1 MVVVKEGG
9 TGLDQSTKQ
18 RVVGIAVI
26 VIAAV
31 VLLPVLFDGQGSY
44 ELPIESRI
52 PEPTPFP
59 TPPRIIPERPVI
71 VADSEPA
78 SVVTQAVEEPA
89 AQDSAEPVPDP
100 VNPDSVVSNQN
111 TDPAEPPAAADDD
124 NAPMSIDD
132 IIASLGLDS
141 AQSETASSDSAP
153 RLDADGLPEGW
164 SVRLASFSSESNARN
179 LVERLSNAGHRA
191 YTRVLE
197 SSQGPL
203 VAVFVGP
210 GVDRAA
216 VQQLQQQLQQQFQLA
231 GIVVR
236 YEIEEL

>member
-1 MVVVKEGG
+1 M
-9 TGLDQSTKQ
+9 DQSTKQ
-18 RVVGIAVI
+18 RLVGIAVI

-52 PEPTPFP
+52 PEPSPFP
-59 TPPRIIPERPVI
+59 IPPRIIPERPTIAADTDPTPVI
-71 VADSEPA
+71 ADGSVEPGLQDP
-78 SVVTQAVEEPA
+78 VTQDSIAPDQVAADVANNADAAPVAPPAVTTD
-89 AQDSAEPVPDP
+89 DSAPV
-100 VNPDSVVSNQN
+100 
-111 TDPAEPPAAADDD
+111 
-124 NAPMSIDD
+124 SIDD
-132 IIASLGLDS
+132 IIASLNLDA
-141 AQSETASSDSAP
+141 AQREPDTNDTAP

-164 SVRLASFSSESNARN
+164 SVRLASFSSEANARN
-179 LVERLSNAGHRA
+179 LVERLQSAGHRA
-191 YTRVLE
+191 YTRELE

-216 VQQLQQQLQQQFQLA
+216 VQQLQQQLQEQFQLA

>member
-89 AQDSAEPVPDP
+89 AQDSAEPDP
-100 VNPDSVVSNQN
+100 VTPDSVASNQN
-111 TDPAEPPAAADDD
+111 TDPVEPPAAADDD
-124 NAPMSIDD
+124 TAPMSIDD

>member
-26 VIAAV
+26 VIAAI

-71 VADSEPA
+71 VADGEPA
-78 SVVTQAVEEPA
+78 SVVTQAVEEPT
-89 AQDSAEPVPDP
+89 AQDSAEPDPDP
-100 VNPDSVVSNQN
+100 LTPDSVVSNQN
-111 TDPAEPPAAADDD
+111 TDTAEPPAAADDD
-124 NAPMSIDD
+124 NAPVSIDD

-141 AQSETASSDSAP
+141 AQSQTASSDSAP

>member
-9 TGLDQSTKQ
+9 IGLDQSTKQ

-100 VNPDSVVSNQN
+100 VNPDSVASNQN

>member
-26 VIAAV
+26 LIAAV

-71 VADSEPA
+71 VADGEPVSATTDVPAEPA
-78 SVVTQAVEEPA
+78 EQAA
-89 AQDSAEPVPDP
+89 AA
-100 VNPDSVVSNQN
+100 PDSVTPDSVASNQDA
-111 TDPAEPPAAADDD
+111 DPVEPPATTDDN

-132 IIASLGLDS
+132 IIASLDLDS
-141 AQSETASSDSAP
+141 AQSETTSNDTAP

-216 VQQLQQQLQQQFQLA
+216 VQQLQQQLQEQFQLA

>member
-1 MVVVKEGG
+1 M

-31 VLLPVLFDGQGSY
+31 VILPVLFDGQGSY

-59 TPPRIIPERPVI
+59 TPPRIIPERSVI
-71 VADSEPA
+71 AADAQPEVGADSPVEPIAQDQVASDAEVA
-78 SVVTQAVEEPA
+78 SVEPNSDPDEDNGAV
-89 AQDSAEPVPDP
+89 
-100 VNPDSVVSNQN
+100 
-111 TDPAEPPAAADDD
+111 
-124 NAPMSIDD
+124 SIDD
-132 IIASLGLDS
+132 IIASLNLDAAQRDDAADIAPGLN
-141 AQSETASSDSAP
+141 
-153 RLDADGLPEGW
+153 ADGLPEGW
-164 SVRLASFSSESNARN
+164 SVRLASFSNEANARN
-179 LVERLSNAGHRA
+179 LVDRLQNQGHRA
-191 YTRVLE
+191 YTRQIA

-203 VAVFVGP
+203 VAVYVGP

-216 VQQLQQQLQQQFQLA
+216 VQQLQQQLQEQFQLA
-231 GIVVR
+231 GIVVP

>member
-31 VLLPVLFDGQGSY
+31 ILLPVLFDGQGSY

-89 AQDSAEPVPDP
+89 AQDSAEPDP
-100 VNPDSVVSNQN
+100 VTPDSVASNQN
-111 TDPAEPPAAADDD
+111 TDPVEPPAAADDD
-124 NAPMSIDD
+124 TAPMSIDD

>member
-71 VADSEPA
+71 VADSDPA
-78 SVVTQAVEEPA
+78 SVLTDVAAEPV
-89 AQDSAEPVPDP
+89 AQDSAEPASVTPEPVASNQIADP
-100 VNPDSVVSNQN
+100 V
-111 TDPAEPPAAADDD
+111 EPPAAVVDDD
-124 NAPMSIDD
+124 APVSIDD

-141 AQSETASSDSAP
+141 AQSETVSNDSAP

-179 LVERLSNAGHRA
+179 LVERLSDAGHRA

-216 VQQLQQQLQQQFQLA
+216 VQQLQQQLQEQFQLA

>member
-89 AQDSAEPVPDP
+89 AQDSAEPDP
-100 VNPDSVVSNQN
+100 VIPDSVASNQN
-111 TDPAEPPAAADDD
+111 TDPVEPPAAADDD
-124 NAPMSIDD
+124 TAPMSIDD

-141 AQSETASSDSAP
+141 AQSETAGNDSAP

>member
-1 MVVVKEGG
+1 M
-9 TGLDQSTKQ
+9 DQSTKQ

-26 VIAAV
+26 LIAAV

-52 PEPTPFP
+52 PEPSPFP

-71 VADSEPA
+71 VADSAVPEVDTDAPVEPSDQDQIVVNAEIPAAEIPA
-78 SVVTQAVEEPA
+78 SPPVDT
-89 AQDSAEPVPDP
+89 DNSAPV
-100 VNPDSVVSNQN
+100 
-111 TDPAEPPAAADDD
+111 
-124 NAPMSIDD
+124 SIDD
-132 IIASLGLDS
+132 IIASLNLDA
-141 AQSETASSDSAP
+141 AQRDTEVNDAAP
-153 RLDADGLPEGW
+153 KLDADGLPEGW
-164 SVRLASFSSESNARN
+164 SVRLASFSNDANALN
-179 LVERLSNAGHRA
+179 LVERLQGAGHRA
-191 YTRVLE
+191 YTRKIA
-197 SSQGPL
+197 SAQGPL

-216 VQQLQQQLQQQFQLA
+216 VQQLQQQLQQEFQLS

>member
-71 VADSEPA
+71 VADGEPA

-89 AQDSAEPVPDP
+89 AQDSAEPELNPLT
-100 VNPDSVVSNQN
+100 PDSVASNQN
-111 TDPAEPPAAADDD
+111 TDPVEPPAAADDD
-124 NAPMSIDD
+124 NAPVSIDD

-141 AQSETASSDSAP
+141 AQNDTAGSDSAP

-179 LVERLSNAGHRA
+179 LVERLSSAGHRA

>member
-1 MVVVKEGG
+1 M
-9 TGLDQSTKQ
+9 DQSTKQ

-31 VLLPVLFDGQGSY
+31 VILPVLFDGQGSY

-71 VADSEPA
+71 TADTATTESTEPA
-78 SVVTQAVEEPA
+78 VEPVDPEPVA
-89 AQDSAEPVPDP
+89 SKPDVAEVSIEEDISSPSDKVDDSAPV
-100 VNPDSVVSNQN
+100 
-111 TDPAEPPAAADDD
+111 
-124 NAPMSIDD
+124 SIDD
-132 IIASLGLDS
+132 IIASLNLDA
-141 AQSETASSDSAP
+141 AQRETDVNDTAP

-164 SVRLASFSSESNARN
+164 SVRLASFSSEANAHN
-179 LVERLSNAGHRA
+179 LVERLQNAGHRA

-210 GVDRAA
+210 GVDRSA
-216 VQQLQQQLQQQFQLA
+216 VQQLQQQLQEQFQLA

>member
-1 MVVVKEGG
+1 M
-9 TGLDQSTKQ
+9 DQSTKQ

-71 VADSEPA
+71 TADT
-78 SVVTQAVEEPA
+78 VTQVDVPDTSVEPVELVPEAANADVAVVEDTA
-89 AQDSAEPVPDP
+89 SANDQVDDSAPV
-100 VNPDSVVSNQN
+100 
-111 TDPAEPPAAADDD
+111 
-124 NAPMSIDD
+124 SIDD
-132 IIASLGLDS
+132 IIASLNLDA
-141 AQSETASSDSAP
+141 AQREPDTDDEAP

-164 SVRLASFSSESNARN
+164 SVRLASFSSETNARN
-179 LVERLSNAGHRA
+179 LVERLQSAGHRA

-210 GVDRAA
+210 GVDRSA
-216 VQQLQQQLQQQFQLA
+216 VQQLQQQLQEQFQLA

>member
-1 MVVVKEGG
+1 M

-26 VIAAV
+26 AIAAV

-52 PEPTPFP
+52 PEPTAFP
-59 TPPRIIPERPVI
+59 IPPRVIPERPVI
-71 VADSEPA
+71 EADSDQGPVIVDTA
-78 SVVTQAVEEPA
+78 DTPV
-89 AQDSAEPVPDP
+89 AQDQMMVSTDAIAAEIPMDSEQSSAPV
-100 VNPDSVVSNQN
+100 
-111 TDPAEPPAAADDD
+111 
-124 NAPMSIDD
+124 SIDD
-132 IIASLGLDS
+132 IIASLNLDS
-141 AQSETASSDSAP
+141 AQRDIEANDTAP
-153 RLDADGLPEGW
+153 KLDANGLPEGW
-164 SVRLASFSSESNARN
+164 SVRLASFSSEANARN

-191 YTRVLE
+191 YTRTIA

-210 GVDRAA
+210 GVDRIAM
-216 VQQLQQQLQQQFQLA
+216 QRLQQQLQEQFQLA